1 MIGSKIN
8 EIRLLKNISLSQLSR
23 DTGISKGY
31 LSNIENGIKENPS
44 IDTLLKIATALNV
57 NIGSFYEGIFDFI
70 EDDDIKL
77 IMYKSL
83 KLSSQDRKKLLKLI
97 DIILD

>member
-44 IDTLLKIATALNV
+44 IDILRKIAAALNV
-57 NIGSFYEGIFDFI
+57 NIGIFYEGIFDFI

-83 KLSSQDRKKLLKLI
+83 KLSNQDRKRLLKLI
-97 DIILD
+97 DILLD

>member
-8 EIRLLKNISLSQLSR
+8 EIRLLKDISLSQLSR

-44 IDTLLKIATALNV
+44 IDTLRKIATALNV